1 MFGPPSRV
9 NLEVMNGGS
18 FLLPLAG
25 LISYYKV
32 LQIEVS
38 DLRRG
43 NEVKIETI
51 VTAVIFFSVGFLAGF
66 IYKSQ
71 GQANV
76 PVPEAAAAATST
88 GAASAGAM
96 GDGGGT
102 NINPATGLPNG
113 HPPLEVA
120 QIIQSYE
127 QRANQNPRD
136 PTIPLQLANYLYD
149 NKQFNLAIEWYQR
162 ALTLDS
168 RNINARTD
176 LGTCFFYAGQ
186 PQQAITEYK
195 KALALNPNHQP
206 TLFNLI
212 VVNLE
217 GTHDLRAANRYW
229 NDLNRLNPGYP
240 SLRDMKAKLDAAA
253 GSASSAM
260 KP

>member
-1 MFGPPSRV
+1 VPPCRM
-9 NLEVMNGGS
+9 NPGVMNGGS

-38 DLRRG
+38 ELRRG

-71 GQANV
+71 RQVNV
-76 PVPEAAAAATST
+76 PVPAAATTST
-88 GAASAGAM
+88 GAASAGPM
-96 GDGGGT
+96 GGGSGT

-127 QRANQNPRD
+127 QQANQNPRD
-136 PTIPLQLANYLYD
+136 PKIPLQLANYLYD

-168 RNINARTD
+168 RDINARTD
-176 LGTCFFYAGQ
+176 LGTCFFYTGQ
-186 PQQAITEYK
+186 PQQAIAEYK

-206 TLFNLI
+206 TMFNMI
-212 VVNLE
+212 IVNLE

-229 NDLNRLNPGYP
+229 NDLNRLNPAYP
-240 SLRDMKAKLDAAA
+240 GLKDIKGKLDAAV
-253 GSASSAM
+253 GGASSAM
-260 KP
+260 RP

>member
-1 MFGPPSRV
+1 MNP
-9 NLEVMNGGS
+9 EVMNGGS
-18 FLLPLAG
+18 FLLPLG
-25 LISYYKV
+25 DLISYYKV

-38 DLRRG
+38 ELRRG
-43 NEVKIETI
+43 SELKIETI

-76 PVPEAAAAATST
+76 AVPEAAVAAST

-96 GDGGGT
+96 GGGSGT
-102 NINPATGLPNG
+102 NINSATGLPNG

-136 PTIPLQLANYLYD
+136 AKIPLQLANYLYD

-176 LGTCFFYAGQ
+176 LGTCFFYTGQ
-186 PQQAITEYK
+186 PQQAIAEYK
-195 KALALNPNHQP
+195 KALELNSNHQP
-206 TLFNLI
+206 TLFNMI

-229 NDLNRLNPGYP
+229 NALNRLNPAYP
-240 SLRDMKAKLDAAA
+240 GLRDMKAKLDAGA

>member
-1 MFGPPSRV
+1 MPPSRV
-9 NLEVMNGGS
+9 NPELRDGDS

-38 DLRRG
+38 ELRRG
-43 NEVKIETI
+43 DEVKIETI

-71 GQANV
+71 GQAKV
-76 PVPEAAAAATST
+76 PVPQAAAATSAGT
-88 GAASAGAM
+88 ASAGAM
-96 GDGGGT
+96 GGGSGA

-113 HPPLEVA
+113 HPPLALA

-136 PTIPLQLANYLYD
+136 PKIPLQLANYLYD

-168 RNINARTD
+168 RNINAQTD
-176 LGTCFFYAGQ
+176 LGTCFFYTGQ

-217 GTHDLRAANRYW
+217 GTHDLKAANRYW
-229 NDLNRLNPGYP
+229 NDLNRLNPAYP

-253 GSASSAM
+253 GSASAAM